1 MPDNNEAFPAE
12 LASNPIRTLAV
23 IAAPRRTPRY
33 ELPAERAKRK
43 PGRPAKFAPWFPAV
57 AKTMANGTTL
67 RNALLWNRIQ
77 VGEREIHNLYKNV
90 EFRRLYQL
98 ERHMFMYTEYGKR
111 PQSELE
117 AIRKNFE
124 RLLR

>member
-1 MPDNNEAFPAE
+1 VYSTWALRTLDHRLAKFPFVTAKAIGPAE
-12 LASNPIRTLAV
+12 HTTNQLEHAMSNNSQV
-23 IAAPRRTPRY
+23 IENVTPAT
-33 ELPAERAKRK
+33 PVKRK

-57 AKTMANGTTL
+57 AKTMANGTSL

-77 VGEREIHNLYKNV
+77 VE
-90 EFRRLYQL
+90 
-98 ERHMFMYTEYGKR
+98 EYGKR

>member
-1 MPDNNEAFPAE
+1 MINTQVVEND
-12 LASNPIRTLAV
+12 TLA
-23 IAAPRRTPRY
+23 TP
-33 ELPAERAKRK
+33 ATKRK

-57 AKTMANGTTL
+57 AKMMANGTSL

-77 VGEREIHNLYKNV
+77 VTEREIKNLYKNV
-90 EFRRLYQL
+90 EFRRLYRL

-111 PQSELE
+111 PQTELE

>member
-1 MPDNNEAFPAE
+1 MPDNP
-12 LASNPIRTLAV
+12 ASNPIRTETLAV
-23 IAAPRRTPRY
+23 IADSRETPRY
-33 ELPAERAKRK
+33 KLPAESLKRK

-57 AKTMANGTTL
+57 AKTMANGTSL
-67 RNALLWNRIQ
+67 RNALMWNHISLNDL
-77 VGEREIHNLYKNV
+77 EIHNLYKNV
-90 EFRRLYQL
+90 EFRRLYKL

-124 RLLR
+124 RLWR

>member
-1 MPDNNEAFPAE
+1 MINTQVIENVTLRASQAAE
-12 LASNPIRTLAV
+12 
-23 IAAPRRTPRY
+23 
-33 ELPAERAKRK
+33 KRK

-57 AKTMANGTTL
+57 TKTMGNGTSL

-77 VGEREIHNLYKNV
+77 VSEREIKNLYKNV
-90 EFRRLYQL
+90 EFRRLYKL

-111 PQSELE
+111 PQTDLE

>member
-1 MPDNNEAFPAE
+1 MSITHVIDNIDNPTPA
-12 LASNPIRTLAV
+12 SP
-23 IAAPRRTPRY
+23 TPT
-33 ELPAERAKRK
+33 KGKTGRK
-43 PGRPAKFAPWFPAV
+43 PKFAPWFPAV
-57 AKTMANGTTL
+57 AKTMANGTSL

-77 VGEREIHNLYKNV
+77 VDEREIHNLYKNV
-90 EFRRLYQL
+90 EFRRLYRL

>member
-1 MPDNNEAFPAE
+1 
-12 LASNPIRTLAV
+12 
-23 IAAPRRTPRY
+23 
-33 ELPAERAKRK
+33 
-43 PGRPAKFAPWFPAV
+43 
-57 AKTMANGTTL
+57 MAHPSGM
-67 RNALLWNRIQ
+67 LLWNRIQ
-77 VGEREIHNLYKNV
+77 VGEREIKNLYKNV
-90 EFRRLYQL
+90 AFQRMYKL

>member
-1 MPDNNEAFPAE
+1 MPENALNP
-12 LASNPIRTLAV
+12 ASNPVAEV
-23 IAAPRRTPRY
+23 AEPRETPRY
-33 ELPAERAKRK
+33 ELPAESPQLKRK
-43 PGRPAKFAPWFPAV
+43 PGRPAKLAPWFAAV
-57 AKTMANGTTL
+57 AKAMANGTPL
-67 RNALLWNRIQ
+67 RMALLWNRIN

-90 EFRRLYQL
+90 EFRRMYKL

>member
-1 MPDNNEAFPAE
+1 MINTQVVENVTPAT
-12 LASNPIRTLAV
+12 PAV
-23 IAAPRRTPRY
+23 
-33 ELPAERAKRK
+33 EKRK

-57 AKTMANGTTL
+57 AKTMANGTSL
-67 RNALLWNRIQ
+67 RNALLWKRIQ
-77 VGEREIHNLYKNV
+77 VSEREIKNLYKNV
-90 EFRRLYQL
+90 EFRRLYKL